1 MSPSKR
7 ELRLGMIKS
16 GNLQPGIRGMTGGA
30 TLRRAIGQTNGH
42 YLGELAFV
50 WILMTGGAAPILKAV
65 FYSAQLCSGFL
76 NFMTIRANDRNMRAC
91 EGKSGGIVLRQSQ
104 QRRPEALHVVAILAA
119 IFMWRRGELAFMN
132 ICMASGTL
140 HILDGKNRVRA
151 FRYVTLRAG
160 HRSVFSFK
168 RILCLRMLLHPE
180 CGRLEAVDGMTVGA
194 FRAEVALGKLPAMWI
209 GQMAINTLLKRNRSF
224 EIACFVAPFAGHDLM
239 TAKQRKGGF

>member
-1 MSPSKR
+1 
-7 ELRLGMIKS
+7 
-16 GNLQPGIRGMTGGA
+16 MTGGA
-30 TLRRAIGQTNGH
+30 TLRRAIRQTNGH
-42 YLGELAFV
+42 HLGELAFV
-50 WILMTGGAAPILKAV
+50 WILMTGGAAPILKSV

-76 NFMTIRANDRNMRAC
+76 DFMTIRANYRNMRA
-91 EGKSGGIVLRQSQ
+91 GQRKSRGIVLRQSE

-151 FRYVTLRAG
+151 SRYVTFRAG
-160 HRSVFSFK
+160 DRCVLTFE

-180 CGRLEAVDGMTVGA
+180 CGRFEVIDGMTVGA
-194 FRAEVALGKLPAMWI
+194 FRAEAALGKLPAMWI

-224 EIACFVAPFAGHDLM
+224 EIACFVAPFAGHDPM

>member
-1 MSPSKR
+1 
-7 ELRLGMIKS
+7 
-16 GNLQPGIRGMTGGA
+16 MTGGA

-91 EGKSGGIVLRQSQ
+91 EGKSGGIVLRQSE

-140 HILDGKNRVRA
+140 HILDGKNCVCA

-160 HRSVFSFK
+160 DRCMLTFE

-180 CGRLEAVDGMTVGA
+180 CGRFEVIDGMTVGA
-194 FRAEVALGKLPAMWI
+194 FRAEAALGKLPAMWI